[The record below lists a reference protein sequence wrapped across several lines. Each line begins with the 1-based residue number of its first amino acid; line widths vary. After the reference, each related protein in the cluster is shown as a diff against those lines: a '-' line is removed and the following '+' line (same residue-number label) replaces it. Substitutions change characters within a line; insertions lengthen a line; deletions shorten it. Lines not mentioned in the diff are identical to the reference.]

1 MLRPVGRG
9 NFLGR
14 TGRFFYAH
22 ADDGVYKMATK
33 RWITLVSISSVCVTA
48 LSMPAYSQQ
57 GAGIC
62 PALTH
67 VVSAAD
73 SSFAGLSDDPA
84 ARPPAAQDAA
94 DCRASASS
102 YDCQWQVWANADN
115 PSGTAS
121 VALQALGADIA
132 ACLPE
137 AVHDVNN
144 PGRQHFYIKRGA
156 NRVTVTATAPAASS
170 VRLVV
175 TR

>member
-1 MLRPVGRG
+1 MSRPVGRG
-9 NFLGR
+9 TPWR
-14 TGRFFYAH
+14 TGRFFILTQTTESI
-22 ADDGVYKMATK
+22 KMATK
-33 RWITLVSISSVCVTA
+33 RWIALVSISSACVTA

-73 SSFAGLSDDPA
+73 SSFAGLSGDPA

-94 DCRASASS
+94 DCRASASA
-102 YDCQWQVWANADN
+102 YDCQWQVRANADN

-137 AVHDVNN
+137 AVHDVNS

-156 NRVTVTATAPAASS
+156 NRVTVTATAPAAASL
-170 VRLVV
+170 RLVV